1 MFKEINPIIKLG
13 CNLLGVI
20 LSFIVFTVGGL
31 FLILGFTAIISFVEG
46 NLTKKS
52 LLKISPLLLFGIG
65 IFITNLL
72 FGSGSFNDSFSYE
85 NFILGLKLF
94 LRIVIIGT
102 LAMSFLFNI
111 DPNSM
116 LMSLMQNLKLN
127 PGLAYGVMVAFR
139 FFPMMENDMNMI
151 KHARDIRLGG
161 RKKTFKEKITLPIP
175 LLATNI
181 RRAERV
187 AIAMEGRGFDRFNKR
202 THYKKM
208 PLKLNDMIYLM
219 VISGIFILM
228 YFYGHGNGNWLGY

>member
-20 LSFIVFTVGGL
+20 LSFMVFTVGGL
-31 FLILGFTAIISFVEG
+31 FLILGFTIIIALIEG

-72 FGSGSFNDSFSYE
+72 WGTGNFNDSFSYG
-85 NFILGLKLF
+85 NFTLGLKLF
-94 LRIVIIGT
+94 LRVAIIGT
-102 LAMSFLFNI
+102 LAMGFLFNI
-111 DPNSM
+111 DPNKM

-139 FFPMMENDMNMI
+139 FFPMMANDMNMI

-161 RKKTFKEKITLPIP
+161 RNKTFKEKITLPIP

-187 AIAMEGRGFDRFNKR
+187 AIAMEGRGFDRFSKR
-202 THYKKM
+202 THYRDI
-208 PLKLNDMIYLM
+208 PLRLIDITYLM
-219 VISGIFILM
+219 GISGIFILI
-228 YFYGHGNGNWLGY
+228 YFYGHGDGNWLGY

>member
-1 MFKEINPIIKLG
+1 MFKEINPIIKLI

-20 LSFIVFTVGGL
+20 LSFMVFTVGGL
-31 FLILGFTAIISFVEG
+31 FLILGFTLIVAMIEG

-52 LLKISPLLLFGIG
+52 LLKVSPLLLFGVG
-65 IFITNLL
+65 VFITNLL
-72 FGSGSFNDSFSYE
+72 WGSGNFSDSFSYD

-94 LRIVIIGT
+94 LRIVIIGS

-111 DPNSM
+111 DPNRM

-151 KHARDIRLGG
+151 KHARNIRLGG
-161 RKKTFKEKITLPIP
+161 RKKTFKEKISLPIP

-202 THYKKM
+202 THYKNI
-208 PLKLNDMIYLM
+208 PLKLIDAIYLM
-219 VISGIFILM
+219 AISSIFIVV

>member
-1 MFKEINPIIKLG
+1 MFREINPIIKLG

-20 LSFIVFTVGGL
+20 LSFLVFTVGGL
-31 FLILGFTAIISFVEG
+31 FLILGFTFIIALIEK
-46 NLTKKS
+46 NLSKKS
-52 LLKISPLLLFGIG
+52 LLKISPLLLFGVG

-72 FGSGSFNDSFSYE
+72 WGSGNFNDSFSYG

-94 LRIVIIGT
+94 LRVAIIGT

-111 DPNSM
+111 DPNRM
-116 LMSLMQNLKLN
+116 LMSLMQNLRLN

-151 KHARDIRLGG
+151 KNARDIRLGG

-202 THYKKM
+202 THYKSI
-208 PLKLNDMIYLM
+208 PLKFIDFIYLM
-219 VISGIFILM
+219 VISGIFILV
-228 YFYGHGNGNWLGY
+228 YFYGRGEGNWLGY